1 MKLDQLRNVIREE
14 VRAAVKEEL
23 QDMLTEAVKIA
34 SSPRQSF
41 GTAQPTVVPTTTEVA
56 KPSRMNPVMTAN
68 KGSLDEMLQMT
79 RENMTQDD
87 YKSVINADSSMVS
100 GMPNMASSMV
110 NKMNMNAGNQPG
122 LDISSL
128 DFVKKAGQVFK
139 AAEIKDKEKAGIV

>member
-41 GTAQPTVVPTTTEVA
+41 GTAQPTVA